1 MTTRISDRALV
12 VLHHIAERSG
22 NGMSWLPGHN
32 VPFNDY
38 VQSHNIYLNIE
49 GAGDARIIKS
59 LIDRGL
65 VARRRTDCCGDY
77 SWLFATDT
85 GLRLVQDQSE
95 RVEQILDGLR
105 KDQKLRSK
113 AMCYDTDE

>member
-1 MTTRISDRALV
+1 MTARISDRALII
-12 VLHHIAERSG
+12 LHHIAERSDDG
-22 NGMSWLPGHN
+22 RSWLPGHN

-65 VARRRTDCCGDY
+65 VSRRRTDCCGDY
-77 SWLFATDT
+77 SWLFATDM
-85 GLRLVQDQSE
+85 GRLLVADQEE
-95 RVEQILDGLR
+95 RVERILDGMR
-105 KDQKLRSK
+105 KDQRLREK
-113 AMCYDTDE
+113 AMCHETE